1 MACLHFLDSYS
12 VSGFRFFTLV
22 AAQPA
27 PRRLARKTTGRLSMT
42 DAPPSGEAKPGCQR
56 GPVCLCDADACP
68 LHLCATGSSPH
79 KALPNA
85 TKLTGGWPSRAS
97 GRISAAHHWSPSG
110 GIATAFR
117 AKQKRS
123 DCRRRISCGLRVAS
137 PIHQP
142 HQLPPPASPITSTS
156 QGSFKRPGSSVG
168 GPGMEH
174 HRESTE
180 ARLPEAFWC
189 AATEFV
195 ATEFA
200 PALENDESTGGVRTG
215 RGPLCQNHGLS
226 TWGQAN

>member
-1 MACLHFLDSYS
+1 MRHLLGKPNLAASEDPSACATQMH
-12 VSGFRFFTLV
+12 
-22 AAQPA
+22 A
-27 PRRLARKTTGRLSMT
+27 
-42 DAPPSGEAKPGCQR
+42 
-56 GPVCLCDADACP
+56 

-79 KALPNA
+79 QALPNA
-85 TKLTGGWPSRAS
+85 TPKLTGGWPSRAS

-110 GIATAFR
+110 SIATAFR
-117 AKQKRS
+117 GKKKRS